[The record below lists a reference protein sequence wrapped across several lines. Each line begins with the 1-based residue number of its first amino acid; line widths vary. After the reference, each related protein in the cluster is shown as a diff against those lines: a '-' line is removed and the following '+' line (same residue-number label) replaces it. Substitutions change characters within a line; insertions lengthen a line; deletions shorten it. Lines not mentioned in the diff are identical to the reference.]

1 MFAFLAGWRLYA
13 LVGIGLA
20 FLALAGVICVQRLEH
35 KADVASLALAKQ
47 NLESVSNA
55 LKQSEA
61 DKADLARKAQ
71 ELDAAI
77 KERDSRL
84 RALNE
89 TKRKLADEL
98 DRIKKALPAPDQ
110 GCLSRDPSFLPF
122 LTSCATDPLIVTKTV
137 QAQVPESLFLPCNKS
152 QLAGT
157 TYQDGLALAINRG
170 LDLDECNR
178 RLEDI
183 HKYVS
188 PAP

>member
-110 GCLSRDPSFLPF
+110 GCLSRDLPS
-122 LTSCATDPLIVTKTV
+122 PL
-137 QAQVPESLFLPCNKS
+137 
-152 QLAGT
+152 
-157 TYQDGLALAINRG
+157 
-170 LDLDECNR
+170 LDLLRDGPADR
-178 RLEDI
+178 HEDGA
-183 HKYVS
+183 S
-188 PAP
+188 PGPGKPVPPLQ